1 MSAGVVYRFA
11 GGDLDGA
18 RHRLVVDGRPVE
30 LEPKAFA
37 VLEDLLAHAGQMRSR
52 DELLDAVWGHR
63 HVTPAV
69 LNRCIGQVR
78 KALGDHAEAPR
89 FVQTVHTLGYRFI
102 APVEAVVDDEAAGV
116 AAQASSQ
123 AQPTSPTQPPP
134 HKPRPLNKR
143 TLAIAASVVAL
154 VLIGGIAWQSRDKA
168 SAPGELVARAPT
180 QVVLVPF
187 EVPRDAADLEPPVR
201 ALEAG
206 VLQRLRMLPGLRVER
221 GKARDDAIVLVAQVG
236 GTNDKRQLRVQLH
249 NADAPFDHVYPLK
262 LTTMLDT
269 VSAVQHDIVQAL
281 RPDSAALLEP
291 SGIFDSDAMVRSG
304 LRARE
309 GLTVRDQR
317 DAAAAFRRAI
327 ELDPTNAD
335 AWCFL
340 GGMYLSSAQTN
351 LESNDVAIPPA
362 SDAIAHG
369 LRLDPAS
376 AHCLAKQGTLL
387 RMQGRLDESEASYRR
402 AAALEPALLGP
413 RVALASNEL
422 HRGHFT
428 RWRDELERLVRE
440 HPEEAWMQ
448 CMLIDAYTLT
458 GQPDKARALE
468 PRIYASHPD
477 MRRVNWPSASME
489 VTFGHPA
496 DGLKRYRDI
505 ARLDPDDRSYPLS
518 MAFVHAWLGD
528 TAGAKRALD
537 QGGYLDIPHYLIAHT
552 WLFFALDDPK
562 GAVAWLRGA
571 KMSPSLALRQRA
583 LEAQALALAGQRE
596 DALAMYARVYE
607 GGWRE
612 EDPAMA
618 GDVGTYTAQLLNYA
632 ALLDAG
638 DPKRADLVD
647 SAARHLD
654 TMRRNG
660 LAIPW
665 VHYQAAQIAVM
676 RNDQATAMTEL
687 DRAIEIGYT
696 DAMSLWR
703 DLPWRRLEGDPAFA
717 QRKARLDAIA
727 QAQRR
732 VLAGDAKE
740 GEASTV
746 VTR

>member
-1 MSAGVVYRFA
+1 MSAGIVYRFA
-11 GGDLDGA
+11 GGELDGA

-102 APVEAVVDDEAAGV
+102 APVEAVVVDD
-116 AAQASSQ
+116 ASPQ
-123 AQPTSPTQPPP
+123 TQPATPL
-134 HKPRPLNKR
+134 HKPRPLNRR

-154 VLIGGIAWQSRDKA
+154 VLIGGIAWQSRDGA

-201 ALEAG
+201 ALETG

-221 GKARDDAIVLVAQVG
+221 GKARDGAIVLVAHVG

-249 NADAPFDHVYPLK
+249 NAEAPFDHVYPLK

-291 SGIFDSDAMVRSG
+291 SGIFDSNAMVRSG

-309 GLTVRDQR
+309 GLTVRDQK

-340 GGMYLSSAQTN
+340 GGMYLSEASTN
-351 LESNDVAIPPA
+351 LESKDVAIPPA

-376 AHCLAKQGTLL
+376 AHCLAKQGALL

-402 AAALEPALLGP
+402 AVALEPALYPP
-413 RVALASNEL
+413 RAALATIEA
-422 HRGHFT
+422 HRGHVA
-428 RWRDELERLVRE
+428 RWRDELERLVSE
-440 HPEEAWMQ
+440 HPEQGWTQ
-448 CMLIDAYTLT
+448 CELIDAYTLT
-458 GQPDKARALE
+458 GEPDKARALE
-468 PRIYASHPD
+468 PRIYANHPD
-477 MRRVNWPSASME
+477 MRRVNWPSASLE
-489 VTFGHPA
+489 VT
-496 DGLKRYRDI
+496 Y
-505 ARLDPDDRSYPLS
+505 
-518 MAFVHAWLGD
+518 
-528 TAGAKRALD
+528 
-537 QGGYLDIPHYLIAHT
+537 
-552 WLFFALDDPK
+552 
-562 GAVAWLRGA
+562 
-571 KMSPSLALRQRA
+571 
-583 LEAQALALAGQRE
+583 
-596 DALAMYARVYE
+596 
-607 GGWRE
+607 
-612 EDPAMA
+612 
-618 GDVGTYTAQLLNYA
+618 
-632 ALLDAG
+632 
-638 DPKRADLVD
+638 
-647 SAARHLD
+647 
-654 TMRRNG
+654 
-660 LAIPW
+660 
-665 VHYQAAQIAVM
+665 
-676 RNDQATAMTEL
+676 
-687 DRAIEIGYT
+687 
-696 DAMSLWR
+696 
-703 DLPWRRLEGDPAFA
+703 
-717 QRKARLDAIA
+717 
-727 QAQRR
+727 
-732 VLAGDAKE
+732 
-740 GEASTV
+740 
-746 VTR
+746 